1 MDKSLYFRGQDSL
14 YFRRAFLDNEVVL
27 DNACAV
33 NNAAQ
38 AAMLRHDGFDKIVSI
53 GFLRKIHLLVNDFC
67 SQSFQLLQLRPL
79 PGGKRRTSRE
89 DENRLFDFPSYL
101 PGKNQPQSSSASCD
115 EIDTVILPRNKLF
128 PFGSSPFLPLG
139 CPPLILHI
147 PNMLVVREF
156 FIFL

>member
-1 MDKSLYFRGQDSL
+1 
-14 YFRRAFLDNEVVL
+14 
-27 DNACAV
+27 
-33 NNAAQ
+33 
-38 AAMLRHDGFDKIVSI
+38 MLRHDGFDKIVSI